1 MSEHSAVLTER
12 TPRVAAARKLLRRAA
27 REDTGRFLLEGI
39 RPAYDAVTRAED
51 DPGAVTD
58 LFVTE
63 PVADRERD
71 LLIRAREAGIR
82 TALVTEKALAG
93 LTDTVHPQGLVL
105 VCRQPRADLPPQPR
119 LVAVL
124 VDVADPGNAGT
135 VIRTADAAGADAVL
149 LVGDSVDPSNP
160 TCVRA
165 SMGSLFHLPVLRARV
180 PDDGWRRL
188 RDAGLALVVADG
200 GGETELGPATDD
212 LLVGPTAWILGS
224 EAHGVPAEVAEQA
237 DHRVRVP
244 IRGRAESLN
253 LATAAAVCLYAS
265 ARAHETA
272 HETKPLDPP
281 R

>member
-1 MSEHSAVLTER
+1 
-12 TPRVAAARKLLRRAA
+12 VA
-27 REDTGRFLLEGI
+27 
-39 RPAYDAVTRAED
+39 RAES

-71 LLIRAREAGIR
+71 LLIRSRAAGIR
-82 TALVTEKALAG
+82 TALVTEKAIAS

-105 VCRQPRADLPPQPR
+105 VCRQPPAELPPHPR

-149 LVGDSVDPSNP
+149 LVGASVDPFNP
-160 TCVRA
+160 KCVRA
-165 SMGSLFHLPVLRARV
+165 SMGSLFHLPVLRERL
-180 PDDGWRRL
+180 PDDGFSLL
-188 RDAGLALVVADG
+188 RAVGLGLVVADG

-212 LLVGPTAWILGS
+212 LLAGPTAWVFGS
-224 EAHGVPAEVAEQA
+224 EAHGVPADVAAQA

-265 ARAHETA
+265 VRAQATTA
-272 HETKPLDPP
+272 GGTQAVNAVGPP

>member
-1 MSEHSAVLTER
+1 MSEVLTER

-27 REDTGRFLLEGI
+27 REDTGRFLLEGV
-39 RPAYDAVTRAED
+39 RPAYDAVAQAETD
-51 DPGAVTD
+51 RGAVTD

-71 LLIRAREAGIR
+71 LLIRAREAGVR
-82 TALVTEKALAG
+82 TALVTEKAIAG

-105 VCRQPRADLPPQPR
+105 VCRQPRAQLPPSPR

-149 LVGDSVDPSNP
+149 LAGDSVDPFNP
-160 TCVRA
+160 KCVRA
-165 SMGSLFHLPVLRARV
+165 SMGSLFHLPVLRERV
-180 PDDGWRRL
+180 PDEGWRRL
-188 RDAGLALVVADG
+188 REAGLGLVVADG
-200 GGETELGPATDD
+200 GGELDLGPPTDD
-212 LLVGPTAWILGS
+212 LLARPTAWVFGS
-224 EAHGVPAEVAEQA
+224 EAHGVPDEVAAQA

-265 ARAHETA
+265 VRAQAT
-272 HETKPLDPP
+272 DPP

>member
-1 MSEHSAVLTER
+1 M
-12 TPRVAAARKLLRRAA
+12 RRAA
-27 REDTGRFLLEGI
+27 REDTGRFLLEGV
-39 RPAYDAVTRAED
+39 RPAYDAVARAES

-63 PVADRERD
+63 SVADRERD
-71 LLIRAREAGIR
+71 LLIRSRAAGIR
-82 TALVTEKALAG
+82 TALVTEKAIAS

-105 VCRQPRADLPPQPR
+105 VCRQPPAELPPHPR

-149 LVGDSVDPSNP
+149 LVGASVDPFNP
-160 TCVRA
+160 KSVRA
-165 SMGSLFHLPVLRARV
+165 SMGSLFHLPVLRERA
-180 PDDGWRRL
+180 PGIDGAGFDLLRR
-188 RDAGLALVVADG
+188 AGLALVVADG

-212 LLVGPTAWILGS
+212 LLAGPTAWVFGS
-224 EAHGVPAEVAEQA
+224 EAHGVPTEVAAAA

-265 ARAHETA
+265 VRAQEMTA
-272 HETKPLDPP
+272 GGTQAVNAVGPP